1 MEIIYLL
8 QHSLTL
14 LHITD
19 FSIYAELFDVRS
31 LQTEFRQNL
40 RTTHNI
46 QGYLLPEDGILFIT
60 THRQSVTLEA
70 QVHRCVMVPD
80 IWHVLQEVKRKV
92 KGFSN

>member
-8 QHSLTL
+8 QHSPSL
-14 LHITD
+14 LHIAG
-19 FSIYAELFDVRS
+19 FSICAELFDERS
-31 LQTEFRQNL
+31 FQTEF